1 MILAAVESAWI
12 GNVVLSW
19 KPLVILGKV
28 SYGLYLWH
36 MLVFQVMGRH
46 FTWGPQ
52 SVRIVIGIMI
62 VATVTAASDA
72 TVATATAAARTVAA
86 TPVIPAAPLRA
97 GPTKHQTIGRRSE

>member
-1 MILAAVESAWI
+1 MASGSRLPTGTISSTSAIVILAAVQSAWI
-12 GNVVLSW
+12 GNVVLTW

-46 FTWGPQ
+46 FTWGPK

-62 VATVTAASDA
+62 VSAVTAASWFFIEK
-72 TVATATAAARTVAA
+72 
-86 TPVIPAAPLRA
+86 PFLRL
-97 GPTKHQTIGRRSE
+97 KDRRYSSVEPS